1 MYREK
6 RVLLVYIDFQDFFAM
21 LQLVRQSFILY
32 THSPHVTHNTNTYNA
47 CTIIYI
53 SRPPLS
59 LARTLLR
66 TARRVSQ
73 GILRGKKKK
82 TITRAFFN
90 THEECAAAGEYYNI
104 EFRHFT
110 HTRVSVSYLRRERE
124 REREQEFKVDIRESA
139 RAFCPSAAA

>member
-1 MYREK
+1 MY
-6 RVLLVYIDFQDFFAM
+6 
-21 LQLVRQSFILY
+21 
-32 THSPHVTHNTNTYNA
+32 YN
-47 CTIIYI
+47 IYIYI

-110 HTRVSVSYLRRERE
+110 HTRVFVSYLRRERE
-124 REREQEFKVDIRESA
+124 REREKKNSRWIYARVRELFAQARPRDFLSLHICKLSAPIRVCICSICVTSHAWVFRRSRA
-139 RAFCPSAAA
+139 RAK